1 VIGWKCSCMHSQRA
15 ARSFVRGLEIRLN
28 SFSTNHTHRQL
39 LEAQDFVCSY
49 LRFSACNEGNN
60 TGSDSKGKSAPIR
73 VISDVIRLR
82 ELLTRCWH
90 RIDTR
95 PEGTLLCV
103 LAWEKRPKFFYV
115 LWRHP
120 GVHTALC
127 TYVFLWKT
135 SVCTPGWRQMMA
147 YFHVSTR
154 KISDKILS
162 EWHFWSSIYSV
173 VLDTNVIM

>member
-1 VIGWKCSCMHSQRA
+1 VCHTDQQVFLDKFLDDFTCWCIQRTLSSA
-15 ARSFVRGLEIRLN
+15 EPYEFLVK
-28 SFSTNHTHRQL
+28 
-39 LEAQDFVCSY
+39 
-49 LRFSACNEGNN
+49 LRNI
-60 TGSDSKGKSAPIR
+60 TD
-73 VISDVIRLR
+73 
-82 ELLTRCWH
+82 

-103 LAWEKRPKFFYV
+103 LAEGKRPNFFYV

-135 SVCTPGWRQMMA
+135 SVCTAGWRHMMA

-154 KISDKILS
+154 KISDKISS

-173 VLDTNVIM
+173 PKHLEIWKSWNFTNITRTWSIQIRECYWLQVTFCVVIGCTEQSFVWRT

>member
-1 VIGWKCSCMHSQRA
+1 MHVFSSIIVILSQPT
-15 ARSFVRGLEIRLN
+15 L
-28 SFSTNHTHRQL
+28 
-39 LEAQDFVCSY
+39 AQTVHNY
-49 LRFSACNEGNN
+49 IVAY
-60 TGSDSKGKSAPIR
+60 K
-73 VISDVIRLR
+73 
-82 ELLTRCWH
+82 H

-103 LAWEKRPKFFYV
+103 LAEGKRPKFFYV

-135 SVCTPGWRQMMA
+135 SVCTPGWRHMMA

-154 KISDKILS
+154 QNIVWVTLLVLYLFCDTKLWLFATSFPWERGWDCVLCVLIDKITNLPRTS
-162 EWHFWSSIYSV
+162 ASIGNSSSIGNS
-173 VLDTNVIM
+173 